1 MKRKYFFIA
10 MSVLAVSSAFAQDYY
25 DDDIYYDASKEK
37 KPVKVEATPDA
48 YIYPDK
54 AVDFNEPVYE
64 AYNAGLRDVDEY
76 NRRGGIYA
84 VRDSV
89 PTDSVSAVDSDVF
102 QYTERLE
109 RFDNPS
115 IVVLSGDDRLQ
126 ELYYANDVNIYIGTP
141 TTFVSPFAAP
151 YVSWNSWYGWDYGWT
166 WGYTPYYYRPYY
178 SWGYYDP
185 YWYSPYYS
193 WNWCWGYPYHH
204 HHHHHHYHYYDYHPH
219 HWDYAWH
226 SPRRYNDGGSRSYG
240 GNRSGISSR
249 RPSSGSMASRG
260 SGSFGSNSRISNGR
274 RPSSSAYSSSRRPT
288 TPSGSYSGSSS
299 RRPTTPSGSYSGS
312 SSRRSSS
319 DYNNSNRNDYNR
331 NSNSYNGNR
340 GGSNRSNSGSYRSSG
355 GSSRGG
361 SSSYGG
367 SRGGSS
373 SRGGGG
379 SRGGRR

>member
-204 HHHHHHYHYYDYHPH
+204 HHHHYHYYDYHPH

-249 RPSSGSMASRG
+249 RPSSGSMASHG

>member
-54 AVDFNEPVYE
+54 AEDFNEPVYE

-141 TTFVSPFAAP
+141 TTFVSPFAVP

-204 HHHHHHYHYYDYHPH
+204 HHHYHYYDYHPH
-219 HWDYAWH
+219 HWDYAWY

>member
-1 MKRKYFFIA
+1 MKGKYFFIA

-126 ELYYANDVNIYIGTP
+126 ELY
-141 TTFVSPFAAP
+141 
-151 YVSWNSWYGWDYGWT
+151 
-166 WGYTPYYYRPYY
+166 
-178 SWGYYDP
+178 
-185 YWYSPYYS
+185 
-193 WNWCWGYPYHH
+193 
-204 HHHHHHYHYYDYHPH
+204 
-219 HWDYAWH
+219 
-226 SPRRYNDGGSRSYG
+226 
-240 GNRSGISSR
+240 
-249 RPSSGSMASRG
+249 
-260 SGSFGSNSRISNGR
+260 
-274 RPSSSAYSSSRRPT
+274 
-288 TPSGSYSGSSS
+288 
-299 RRPTTPSGSYSGS
+299 
-312 SSRRSSS
+312 
-319 DYNNSNRNDYNR
+319 
-331 NSNSYNGNR
+331 
-340 GGSNRSNSGSYRSSG
+340 
-355 GSSRGG
+355 
-361 SSSYGG
+361 
-367 SRGGSS
+367 
-373 SRGGGG
+373 
-379 SRGGRR
+379 